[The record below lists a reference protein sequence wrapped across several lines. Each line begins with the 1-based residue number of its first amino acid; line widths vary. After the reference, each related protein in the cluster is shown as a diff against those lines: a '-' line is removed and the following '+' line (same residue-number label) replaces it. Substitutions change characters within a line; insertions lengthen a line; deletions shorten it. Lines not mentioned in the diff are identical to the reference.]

1 MSVPLQRATVI
12 GDGAMGTVCALLLA
26 EHGTEVMVWSAF
38 DDQADAFERDRE
50 NRRFLPGVRFPDSLH
65 VTRDAAR
72 AFAGSNLTVSAVPCQ
87 YTRDVWQTIRPACPN
102 GVPIV
107 SVTKGIEIG
116 TLLCPTEIIKEVVGP
131 APLAALSGPSIAS
144 EVACGLPATVVVA
157 SENLDVAEVA
167 QRAFSTRTFRVY
179 TNEDLI
185 GVELA
190 GATKNVVA
198 LAAGLVDGIEAGD
211 NAKAALLTRGLVEIT
226 RLGVAMGAQAATFK
240 GLAGIGDL
248 VTTCISPASRNR
260 TAGEK
265 IGRGM
270 SMADVIASTP
280 SVIEGIPTTEGV
292 LEVAARHR
300 VEMPITTAVYSVL
313 HEHQSPAEAIDQLM
327 TRQLKRE

>member
-1 MSVPLQRATVI
+1 MADPLKRATVV

-38 DDQADAFERDRE
+38 DDQAEAFERDRE
-50 NRRFLPGVRFPDSLH
+50 NTLFLPGARFPDSLH
-65 VTRDAAR
+65 LTRDPVE
-72 AFAGSNLTVSAVPCQ
+72 AFADSALIVSAVPCQ
-87 YTRDVWQTIRPACPN
+87 YTRRVWETLKSAYPS
-102 GVPIV
+102 GVPV
-107 SVTKGIEIG
+107 VTVTKGIEIG
-116 TLLCPTEIIKEVVGP
+116 TLLCATEVIQEVVGP
-131 APLAALSGPSIAS
+131 VSIAALSGPSIAS
-144 EVACGLPATVVVA
+144 EVARGLPATVVIA
-157 SENLDVAEVA
+157 STDPSVAESA
-167 QRAFSTRTFRVY
+167 QHAFNTRTFRVY

-190 GATKNVVA
+190 GAIKNVVA
-198 LAAGLVDGIEAGD
+198 LAAGIADGVGVGD

-248 VTTCISPASRNR
+248 VTTCISLSSRNR

-270 SMADVIASTP
+270 SMSDVVASTP

-292 LEVAARHR
+292 LELAAKHR
-300 VEMPITTAVYSVL
+300 VEMPITAAVYSVL
-313 HEHQSPAEAIDQLM
+313 HGHQSAAEAIDALM